1 MYAPSLMADIVVQP
15 LEEKYLAGFHTVRS
29 LTYNN
34 GDPIP
39 AERQVMDSPGNKSF
53 IARIGEEVCGA
64 CTILEMTATRG
75 PALLKSAGVAGV
87 AVLPELRK
95 SGVGST
101 MMSWLVSH
109 LRETDVPLASLYAFR
124 EPFYRKF
131 GYEVVGKRL
140 KVSCPTHR
148 WPRIES
154 DLPVRRLVPS
164 DWMELHDCY
173 RKFSHSRSGLNMR
186 NEYLWLRVLGEN
198 RPLTIYAIGDPVEA
212 YAVVSHQS
220 SFWTTDHLSEVVWST
235 RRGYEGLISML
246 GGLAINKAGLSW
258 FEPSD
263 GPYYSRF
270 LDAGVEVKVDR
281 PVMFRVTDVP
291 SALSQLVPHESIS
304 GTFSL
309 EVNDSIE
316 PANVGPWRVEFYDG
330 KVEVTAETGSK
341 PADLSMGI
349 HAFTQ
354 AFLGEPGLTQL
365 HANELIDVRSNE
377 GLRHAMILMPDQA
390 TCCMDFF

>member
-1 MYAPSLMADIVVQP
+1 MADIVVQP
-15 LEEKYLAGFHTVRS
+15 LEEKYLEGFHTVRS

-39 AERQVMDSPGNKSF
+39 EERRVMDSPGTRSF
-53 IARIGEEVCGA
+53 IARVGDEVCGV

-95 SGVGST
+95 SGVGSA

-109 LRETDVPLASLYAFR
+109 LRESGIPLASLYAYR

-131 GYEVVGKRL
+131 GYEVVGRRL
-140 KVSCPTHR
+140 KITCPTHR

-154 DLPVRRLVPS
+154 DLPVRRLKPS
-164 DWMELHDCY
+164 DWMLLHECY
-173 RKFSHSRSGLNMR
+173 RKFSHTRSGLNMR
-186 NEYLWLRVLGEN
+186 NEYLWQRVLGEN
-198 RPLTIYAIGDPVEA
+198 RQLTIYAVGDPVEA

-220 SFWTTDHLSEVVWST
+220 SFWTTDHLSEVAWSS
-235 RRGYEGLISML
+235 RGGYEGLISML
-246 GGLAINKAGLSW
+246 GGLAINKSGLSW

-263 GPYYSRF
+263 GPYYTRF
-270 LDAGVEVKVDR
+270 LDAGVDVKVDR

-291 SALSQLVPHESIS
+291 AALSQLILDPSIS
-304 GTFSL
+304 GTFSI
-309 EVNDSIE
+309 EIQDSIE
-316 PANVGPWRVEFYDG
+316 PANIGSWKVEYFDG
-330 KVEVTAETGSK
+330 KVEVQRDYRSR

-354 AFLGEPGLTQL
+354 AFMGEPGLTQL
-365 HANELIDVRSNE
+365 QANELIDVRSHE
-377 GLRHAMILMPDQA
+377 GLRHAKIIMPDMA